1 MGAANKI
8 ELNTGDTFVAMKV
21 EQAVGEMANHYAV
34 LPVLGLILY
43 IVVVSIGILGF
54 LEICLRFNGKT
65 RNKIDG
71 KIKDT
76 DLIGVTILRP
86 LKGVDPEM
94 EVCLRSSFEQ
104 DYPKNRLEIIFCVQD
119 SDDPAIPIV
128 DDLISKF
135 PDVDAKLMIDKPSE
149 YGFTSSLKDN
159 YGPNPKINNLAKGY
173 KAAKFDTLWVIDSNV
188 WARPDILKRSIYT
201 LTNDMHDGVRVGGT
215 KRVQL
220 INHVPLAVSLDHNSV
235 GADLDE
241 MFLSSSH
248 AKFYVSLNTLSIA
261 PCINGKSNIYRR
273 SDIDGAV
280 KLMGQKAIA
289 PSNNGLS
296 GDNCKDAKYYGQYP
310 GQGIRYFARYIGED
324 NMIGTALWTYMGGR
338 AGMTTDVVIQPL
350 DGSNT
355 LIDYVNRRVRWL
367 RVRKYMVLAATLVEP
382 TTECI
387 IAGIIGTLSLSL
399 LIWDQYFNFSFFIF
413 HVMVWFC
420 IDYIQYYLLCQCAIV
435 PSHCASDV
443 TLPYFVRGSYRFK
456 GKLPLFN
463 TPIKSFRWFVTI
475 WIIREIL
482 AFPIWLIAMM
492 GSVIDWRGQPFQI
505 NSDLTVERLYKSTDK

>member
-1 MGAANKI
+1 MQQTKI

-159 YGPNPKINNLAKGY
+159 YGPNPKINKGQR
-173 KAAKFDTLWVIDSNV
+173 I
-188 WARPDILKRSIYT
+188 
-201 LTNDMHDGVRVGGT
+201 
-215 KRVQL
+215 Q
-220 INHVPLAVSLDHNSV
+220 
-235 GADLDE
+235 
-241 MFLSSSH
+241 SS
-248 AKFYVSLNTLSIA
+248 
-261 PCINGKSNIYRR
+261 
-273 SDIDGAV
+273 
-280 KLMGQKAIA
+280 
-289 PSNNGLS
+289 
-296 GDNCKDAKYYGQYP
+296 
-310 GQGIRYFARYIGED
+310 
-324 NMIGTALWTYMGGR
+324 
-338 AGMTTDVVIQPL
+338 
-350 DGSNT
+350 
-355 LIDYVNRRVRWL
+355 
-367 RVRKYMVLAATLVEP
+367 
-382 TTECI
+382 
-387 IAGIIGTLSLSL
+387 
-399 LIWDQYFNFSFFIF
+399 
-413 HVMVWFC
+413 
-420 IDYIQYYLLCQCAIV
+420 
-435 PSHCASDV
+435 
-443 TLPYFVRGSYRFK
+443 
-456 GKLPLFN
+456 
-463 TPIKSFRWFVTI
+463 
-475 WIIREIL
+475 
-482 AFPIWLIAMM
+482 
-492 GSVIDWRGQPFQI
+492 
-505 NSDLTVERLYKSTDK
+505 